1 MGAIGQQPVFLDR
14 GRNMEPAFALRPPF
28 GEIANIGHFATFAHS
43 FEHAGELWRFR
54 KPLLTHTELALER
67 QVPESQCPVG
77 SELRNCSGHL
87 VEHVALRLGLPA
99 GIGTGVDQFLH
110 VDGNSANTDI
120 THRDIVNL
128 DLAAF
133 VRNRC

>member
-1 MGAIGQQPVFLDR
+1 MRLAGRRILITGGGSGIGLATAERFVTEGAQVAILDR
-14 GRNMEPAFALRPPF
+14 SPQSLARVKNALP
-28 GEIANIGHFATFAHS
+28 G
-43 FEHAGELWRFR
+43 
-54 KPLLTHTELALER
+54 
-67 QVPESQCPVG
+67 V
-77 SELRNCSGHL
+77 
-87 VEHVALRLGLPA
+87 VALACDVSQEADVQQAVPVAAAHLQGLDGVCNVA

-120 THRDIVNL
+120 THGDVVNL